1 MNELEAMSL
10 NESND
15 YIIKKLQSNKKFL
28 ISRMGAGA
36 ETIVVYLCTIHGIDK
51 IYTEQFDK
59 LFIQLSIE
67 NGIYNLTKI
76 VYQDMLNYIK
86 NDRKSDRWLYL

>member
-1 MNELEAMSL
+1 MNEIKTLSLEK
-10 NESND
+10 SND

-36 ETIVVYLCTIHGIDK
+36 ETNVVYLCTIHGIDK
-51 IYTEQFDK
+51 IYTEQFYK

-67 NGIYNLTKI
+67 NGIYNQVLMYI
-76 VYQDMLNYIK
+76 V
-86 NDRKSDRWLYL
+86 